1 MCFASSAMRDQ
12 YMRGGEGFL
21 CVFAVNSAK
30 SFEEIKQYREQVKTT
45 KEHETDC
52 MLIIIR

>member
-1 MCFASSAMRDQ
+1 MRDQ

-30 SFEEIKQYREQVKTT
+30 SFEEIKQYREQVSSYY
-45 KEHETDC
+45 
-52 MLIIIR
+52 LIGLIENEKNTCDIYI